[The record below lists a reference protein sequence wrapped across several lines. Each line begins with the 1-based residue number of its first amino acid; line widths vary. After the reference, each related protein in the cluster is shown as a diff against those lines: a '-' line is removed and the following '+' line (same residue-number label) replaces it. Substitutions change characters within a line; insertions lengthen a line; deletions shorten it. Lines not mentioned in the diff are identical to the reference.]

1 MKDFLENFSADKKI
15 IIYTDGGSRGNP
27 GPSALG
33 VYFKDFEK
41 KYSFYLGE
49 GTNNQAEYKAII
61 FALKKAKQLIGKE
74 KARRVSLEIRADSQ
88 LVVNQL
94 NGVFK
99 LKERDLWPLFIE
111 IWNLKQDFKS
121 VNFRFVLREE
131 NKVADSLV
139 NKELNLA
146 SQRLF

>member
-1 MKDFLENFSADKKI
+1 MKNFSSDKKI
-15 IIYTDGGSRGNP
+15 VIYTDGGSRGNP

-74 KARRVSLEIRADSQ
+74 KAKKTLVEIRADSQ

-99 LKERDLWPLFIE
+99 LKEKELWPLFIE
-111 IWNLKQDFKS
+111 IWNLKQDFLGVEFK
-121 VNFRFVLREE
+121 FVPRQE
-131 NKVADSLV
+131 NKVADFLV
-139 NKELNLA
+139 NQALNIEA
-146 SQRLF
+146 QKLF